1 MKTAIVGGCIKERIV
16 SFEIACFIQDKVKSF
31 FFNTISCLQETF
43 GHFQRIFETP
53 LLIISVLRFFR
64 CPALFFQVLFY
75 LEKNTTFAMYNIL

>member
-16 SFEIACFIQDKVKSF
+16 SFEIACFIQDKVKRF

-53 LLIISVLRFFR
+53 LLIINVLRFFVVR
-64 CPALFFQVLFY
+64 LCFFSLFVID
-75 LEKNTTFAMYNIL
+75 K